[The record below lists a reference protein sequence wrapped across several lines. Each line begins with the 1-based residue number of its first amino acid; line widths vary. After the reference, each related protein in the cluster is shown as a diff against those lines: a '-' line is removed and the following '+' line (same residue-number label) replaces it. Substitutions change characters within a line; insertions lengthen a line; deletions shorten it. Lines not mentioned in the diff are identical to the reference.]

1 MSTPDDLP
9 HGYQALPTHPDPSD
23 PLMPAMGNEEQI
35 AKPERRKGDT
45 VALYAAIVSLAHPST
60 DCAR

>member
-1 MSTPDDLP
+1 
-9 HGYQALPTHPDPSD
+9 
-23 PLMPAMGNEEQI
+23 MPAMGNEEQI